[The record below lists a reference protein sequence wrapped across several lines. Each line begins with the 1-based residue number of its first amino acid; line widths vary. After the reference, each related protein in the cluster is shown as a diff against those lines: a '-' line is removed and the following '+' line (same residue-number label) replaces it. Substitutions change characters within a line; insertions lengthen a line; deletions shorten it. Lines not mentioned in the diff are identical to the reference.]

1 MSDVTLKVV
10 SADFLADLRERQAA
24 PPEVVETPWPMWN
37 RACRDEGG
45 GRGPAM
51 GWYIVLAGPT
61 GHGKTLLGL
70 NLTASA
76 LRQGVSVAFFTLE
89 MSEDQLQTRLRS
101 IVSGEDITR
110 LEWGPRFD
118 ADAAAEADRMF
129 MEMPGSLYRNDEPIW
144 RLEDIR
150 QEMARLKREGGVGL
164 AIVDY
169 AQLVEPA
176 GDTKHL
182 FAKMS
187 EISAQLRY
195 SAKHLG
201 MVTVALSQLNREATR
216 DRGMRATVD
225 GLFGSSRFGH
235 DADQVAILDHT
246 RRATDDVERVTRT
259 WVNLAKNRHGPNT
272 EIPVALEKDTLRF
285 REAKDDE
292 AGDWPGVE
300 R

>member
-1 MSDVTLKVV
+1 MKLQAV
-10 SADFLADLRERQAA
+10 SAEYLADLRERQSD
-24 PPEVVETPWPMWN
+24 PPDVVETPWPMWN
-37 RACRDEGG
+37 RASRDEGG
-45 GRGPAM
+45 GRGIAL
-51 GWYIVLAGPT
+51 GWYGVIAGPT
-61 GHGKTLLGL
+61 GHGKTLLEL

-118 ADAAAEADRMF
+118 AERAAAADRDF
-129 MEMPGSLYRNDEPIW
+129 MELPGSLYRNPEPIW

-150 QEMARLKREGGVGL
+150 EEMARLKRQGGVGL

-176 GDTKHL
+176 GETKHL

-201 MVTVALSQLNREATR
+201 MVTMAASQLNRDATR

-246 RRATDDVERVTRT
+246 RRQTDDVERVTRT
-259 WVNLAKNRHGPNT
+259 WVNLVKNRHGPNT
-272 EIPVALEKDTLRF
+272 EIPVALEKDTLRI
-285 REAKDDE
+285 REALDDE
-292 AGDWPGVE
+292 VADWPGVD